1 MNPTII
7 MALTALVSMI
17 GSACGV
23 YVGMKVGLA
32 KLEVWQGMAD
42 TVIKD
47 IRRDVN
53 VLQDDS
59 LIYDGEIDVVYDNLN
74 LHRAIRPRERMRER

>member
-1 MNPTII
+1 MNPAFLL
-7 MALTALVSMI
+7 ALTALASMI
-17 GSACGV
+17 GTGIGV

-32 KLEVWQGMAD
+32 RLETWREIAAGE
-42 TVIKD
+42 IKE

-59 LIYDGEIDVVYDNLN
+59 LIYDGEIDILYNN
-74 LHRAIRPRERMRER
+74 EGIHRAIRPRERMQHR